1 MQKFSTIILSD
12 EFSTSEVLKLF
23 IEEFDNLELLESST
37 DLSEISDKVLSTKN
51 KSIVIVDLSTNKKS
65 KLDLILR
72 LTKSCK
78 DCKVLALSD
87 NPSVDLIIEI
97 MRAGAKEFVPVPIL
111 KNEFFNAVQKLI
123 KEFDEPKK
131 ITNVKLSLF
140 FLIKAELAKHH

>member
-111 KNEFFNAVQKLI
+111 KNEFLTQFKN
-123 KEFDEPKK
+123 
-131 ITNVKLSLF
+131 
-140 FLIKAELAKHH
+140 